1 MKKKTD
7 NAQKLLKEKPIIKTP
22 NIYYRTKNFN
32 YFLNSGINLIGVHTR
47 NLSQIHKK
55 EYIDET
61 KWNEITERS
70 SNTIKKLQ
78 EGIYQN
84 INGTFVLNT
93 KMFETQNIN
102 SKAKINKK
110 LKKFSKLF
118 SSLSP
123 EPKPHK
129 NLNKNTIKTKNNKLD
144 ITHKICKTRKNVSLI
159 PTLFDS
165 KIVPNRTI
173 QTLFHQKLNKQSTIN
188 SISSKTSSTHGK
200 TVSSLF
206 FPSRFDTLSS

>member
-1 MKKKTD
+1 MKKKL
-7 NAQKLLKEKPIIKTP
+7 NNSQKLFKERPIIKTP
-22 NIYYRTKNFN
+22 NFYYRTKNFN
-32 YFLNSGINLIGVHTR
+32 YFLNSGTNLIRVHPR
-47 NLSQIHKK
+47 NLSQINKK

-61 KWNEITERS
+61 KWNEIIQRS

-93 KMFETQNIN
+93 KMFETGNIN
-102 SKAKINKK
+102 PKSKIKKKIQ
-110 LKKFSKLF
+110 KFSKLF

-123 EPKPHK
+123 EPKE
-129 NLNKNTIKTKNNKLD
+129 NKNNNIKTKKNKLD
-144 ITHKICKTRKNVSLI
+144 FTHKTYKKRKNVSLI
-159 PTLFDS
+159 PSLFDS
-165 KIVPNRTI
+165 SIVPNQTI
-173 QTLFHQKLNKQSTIN
+173 QTLFNQKINKQSTIN